1 MECGG
6 NFGGSSRSE
15 RITTTRHECD
25 GWCRLVSVCLFAR
38 AFKIVFGGVMEWGA
52 IFGGSSQSGRIA
64 TTRHIRDGW

>member
-15 RITTTRHECD
+15 RITTTRHKCD

-38 AFKIVFGGVMEWGA
+38 AFESYLVV
-52 IFGGSSQSGRIA
+52 
-64 TTRHIRDGW
+64 